1 MRKVIS
7 VRDVADFKPG
17 ADRAYVAP
25 AGAIITPS
33 ARDLL
38 RGQGIAIKFDGAVA
52 DAASAKPAARAS
64 GKPAAEG
71 NTYGGGSGVAVSLEW
86 KREHVK
92 LFDSPEAQ
100 MIKEQII
107 SVGHRLWKR
116 EYCDGNGGNISY
128 RIGPN
133 EVLCT
138 PTLVSKGMLTVDD
151 ICMVDLDGNQ
161 IAGTKKRTSE
171 VFLHLEIMKANPKAR
186 ACCHAHPPHATAY
199 ALVGAEIPQCL
210 IPEMEVLVGIVAKA
224 HYETPGTKAFAE
236 TVLPY
241 CEKHNVI
248 ILQNHGVISWANDLE
263 QAYWFME
270 IVDAYCRTLIIASHL
285 GSPYTYIPNS
295 KIGDLLKIKQGLGL
309 PDSRYG
315 LKEPDYCACEFRPG
329 VVCSTTQ
336 PGSALPSSSPD
347 LDAVVRVVTDEVMKA
362 LGGGS

>member
-1 MRKVIS
+1 MKKVIS
-7 VRDVADFKPG
+7 LRDVVNFKANG
-17 ADRAYVAP
+17 DKTYVAP
-25 AGAIITPS
+25 TGAIITPS

-38 RGQGIAIKFDGAVA
+38 RSQGIAIKFDGAAA
-52 DAASAKPAARAS
+52 DPAPAKSGAPAKPA
-64 GKPAAEG
+64 KAAEE
-71 NTYGGGSGVAVSLEW
+71 NTYGGGSGVAVSQEW

-92 LFDSPEAQ
+92 LFNSPEAQ
-100 MIKEQII
+100 KIKEQIV

-133 EVLCT
+133 EVICT
-138 PTLVSKGMLTVDD
+138 PTLVSKGMLTTDD
-151 ICMVDLDGNQ
+151 LCMVDLDGNQ

-199 ALVGAEIPQCL
+199 ALVGAEIPTCL
-210 IPEMEVLVGIVAKA
+210 IPEMEVLVGVVAKA
-224 HYETPGTKAFAE
+224 QYETPGTKAFAE

-285 GSPYTYIPNS
+285 GSPYTYIPS
-295 KIGDLLKIKQGLGL
+295 AKIGDLLKIKQGLGL
-309 PDSRYG
+309 PDSRYN
-315 LKEPDYCACEFRPG
+315 LKEADYCACEFRPG
-329 VVCSTTQ
+329 VVCSTSQTAASQ
-336 PGSALPSSSPD
+336 PD
-347 LDAVVRVVTDEVMKA
+347 LEAVVQAVTDEVMKA